1 MYLSLTEPTTV
12 PSRASSLM
20 VKWYWLLGRNSGLL
34 SLASRSFSSILAQD
48 SESDLKSGESG
59 ESGAFLASV
68 ADRSERGLRRLE
80 DLLRFSSILLLRRLG
95 ERRRRFER
103 LLFTRCSL
111 DSGSGVVVDVGVAVV
126 VVVVFDV
133 VVPSKSSSL
142 SCEGPP
148 FLLVSGNTRDSLLES
163 SLEFLSPAAF
173 PLTWASVLL

>member
-48 SESDLKSGESG
+48 SESDLK
-59 ESGAFLASV
+59 SGAFLASV

-111 DSGSGVVVDVGVAVV
+111 DSGSGVVVVAVV

-163 SLEFLSPAAF
+163 SLDFLSPAAF

>member
-111 DSGSGVVVDVGVAVV
+111 DSGSGVVVVAVV

-163 SLEFLSPAAF
+163 SLDFLSPAAF